1 MTERRIINSN
11 LVTRLNPDAT
21 QLRHGDLLYTIH
33 ELSRLISTHFDK
45 VMEPHNLTRAQWW
58 AIMHI
63 MLNEGQSQSDLARV
77 MQMGRSAAGKLFDR
91 LEAKG
96 WIERRPDK
104 DDQRV
109 LCVFLLEG
117 VSPVFDAIVSG
128 GPTLFETLLDGI
140 SEQEERAL
148 LSGLDKI
155 RINAERAMGVHGRTS
170 RL

>member
-1 MTERRIINSN
+1 MTDRSSTNSN
-11 LVTRLNPDAT
+11 FAARLNPNAE

-77 MQMGRSAAGKLFDR
+77 MQMGRSAAGKLLDR

-96 WIERRPDK
+96 WIERRPDEG
-104 DDQRV
+104 DQR
-109 LCVFLLEG
+109 LLRVFLLEG
-117 VSPVFDAIVSG
+117 VAPVFDAIVSG
-128 GPTLFETLLDGI
+128 GPPLFETLLDGL
-140 SEQEERAL
+140 SEEEERAI
-148 LSGLDKI
+148 LSGLGKI
-155 RINAERAMGVHGRTS
+155 RANAERAAGVNGRAS
-170 RL
+170 WL